1 MAKVIYGA
9 GVSQMSGKQGGT
21 VFSRNKSG
29 AYTRTNRKGTNP
41 NTALQQSRRAN
52 FRAASRYFKTLSA
65 VEQQSFKDNAI
76 NYPQI
81 DRLGQTVTLSGAQL
95 AAKFANLRKLQNLGL
110 PPQEMGSP
118 VEMQTA
124 LSMAIGSTVVAGDI
138 TVLTLDVILTEVGG
152 GENDVVRDGFTAVVK
167 ATKLM
172 GNGFT
177 APKKKDFRVIDVVDE
192 GRIMTNYSIKNAYQ
206 SVFGAGVVG
215 GDNKIFVSI
224 ELVSKLTPQSSAPL
238 ISSKSLA

>member
-1 MAKVIYGA
+1 MAKIIYGA

-41 NTALQQSRRAN
+41 NTASQQSRRAN

-76 NYPQI
+76 NYPQV

-95 AAKFANLRKLQNLGL
+95 AAKFANLLKLQNLGL
-110 PPQEMGSP
+110 APQEMGSP
-118 VEMQTA
+118 VDMQTA
-124 LSMAIGSTVVAGDI
+124 LSMAIGSTVVAGVI
-138 TVLTLDVILTEVGG
+138 TVLTIDAILTEVGG
-152 GENDVVRDGFTAVVK
+152 GENDEVRAGFTAVIK

-177 APKKKDFRVIDVVDE
+177 APKKKDFRVIDVVVE
-192 GRIMTNYSIKNAYQ
+192 GTLLTNYSIKTAYQ

-224 ELVSKLTPQSSAPL
+224 ELVSKLTPQSSTPL
-238 ISSKSLA
+238 IANKSLA